1 MSNLVSSPKNVVYV
15 NGGQTYNVSAADDV
29 INVNSNLGA
38 TEIVLPNIVNQGLD
52 FYPKKFT
59 VNDTGGVAGTNAITI
74 SAVGNIVNS
83 GTSFILNRN
92 NVSSEI
98 VIVSKTE
105 YLVNTDNGGS
115 TGVFGSGVAGQL
127 AYFSASTVLGSLTNA
142 QVTVLIDPMVGDS
155 GSGGL
160 KGLVPAPAA
169 GDAAANK
176 YLKADGTWN
185 AISFAGYLK
194 ADGTVPLTANWDVGA
209 FEVTAQS
216 LKVDGTAGAGH
227 FHLRYQSSIPTGAA
241 NNSKLF
247 SGATGELGWVVDSNA
262 YAFYLDMT
270 GNTASRTLT
279 VPNASGTIALTTDI
293 VNLGNSNLTSSDNA
307 RTFTLKNGTTS
318 SQYFQILNS
327 ASANLFTGR
336 GDNKVVFGSSSI
348 GLSIDKYL
356 NNSVTTDTYINNVL
370 FNRIQTNQRGEI
382 WYNASGAGKVQIN
395 GTGEV
400 SLFGALTEYNIYNN
414 SNNRA
419 VILACSNA
427 NTGQL
432 LILNSSGV
440 TKTIIE
446 VGYSVFDSLMK
457 IGGSYAVATAQLQVV
472 GGGSTSATTTALFQN
487 SASTNIFKVLDN
499 GNTILNLPSTV
510 AADGDLFNN
519 GVNFYTDGTSL
530 KARYK
535 NNSGTASDLA
545 IGSNIYNTSST
556 ITDDARTV
564 TLKSGGTA
572 SQNFQILNSASQIGY
587 YFDGTGSVAIGT
599 TTTSGKLTIKGSGST
614 SATTTALFQNSSS
627 AKSLEILDSGAINIY
642 NSGNFKI
649 GYLNVYGGGVFGGNN
664 NGGIGNDPNNVLGGS
679 YQNGIILG
687 GYTNT
692 HNGYQGVIGGGFNTV
707 TTNGTW
713 NFVFSVGSTASAV
726 AASVF
731 GGGNHTASGAY
742 SAVLGGDSN
751 TASGIGAVA
760 VGGNQASASGYRSFA
775 QGYGSSAASDY
786 AVVMGSYCSAVARS
800 ARAVGEY
807 CVAAGVSSWVS
818 GLGTNYGGT
827 GKDLN
832 ASGLVSFNHSFN
844 DGTVLYRSAEG
855 DYSVI
860 LGGKNHWTKSGST
873 SSAILGGE
881 GNTINASV
889 LRSVILGGT
898 GITATASDTAYAIN
912 INASTLIT
920 TPQVIT
926 TPATITVAANA
937 GTVTRANRIN
947 KFTNSSAATM
957 TITMS
962 TTAALDGDLVQ
973 VRIYDFS
980 AATQTITWVNT
991 ENSSV
996 TAPTTS
1002 NGSTTLPLT
1011 VGFQYNSATSKW
1023 RCIGSV

>member
-1 MSNLVSSPKNVVYV
+1 M
-15 NGGQTYNVSAADDV
+15 
-29 INVNSNLGA
+29 GA
-38 TEIVLPNIVNQGLD
+38 TQDLDQPDFGSATAGLWD
-52 FYPKKFT
+52 NRSNYDASGNVYPSS
-59 VNDTGGVAGTNAITI
+59 GGSGTSGAILKSDQWRISVAGTLGGT
-74 SAVGNIVNS
+74 AVSVGDV
-83 GTSFILNRN
+83 
-92 NVSSEI
+92 
-98 VIVSKTE
+98 
-105 YLVNTDNGGS
+105 LVALVDSPGS
-115 TGVFGSGVAGQL
+115 TSSNWMVLQGNVVA
-127 AYFSASTVLGSLTNA
+127 FT
-142 QVTVLIDPMVGDS
+142 GDS
-155 GSGGL
+155 GSGGTE
-160 KGLVPAPAA
+160 GLVPAPAA

-176 YLKADGTWN
+176 FLKANGQWV
-185 AISFAGYLK
+185 A
-194 ADGTVPLTANWDVGA
+194 V
-209 FEVTAQS
+209 
-216 LKVDGTAGAGH
+216 
-227 FHLRYQSSIPTGAA
+227 SS
-241 NNSKLF
+241 S
-247 SGATGELGWVVDSNA
+247 
-262 YAFYLDMT
+262 
-270 GNTASRTLT
+270 
-279 VPNASGTIALTTDI
+279 
-293 VNLGNSNLTSSDNA
+293 NLGSANLTSA
-307 RTFTLKNGTTS
+307 
-318 SQYFQILNS
+318 
-327 ASANLFTGR
+327 
-336 GDNKVVFGSSSI
+336 
-348 GLSIDKYL
+348 
-356 NNSVTTDTYINNVL
+356 
-370 FNRIQTNQRGEI
+370 
-382 WYNASGAGKVQIN
+382 
-395 GTGEV
+395 
-400 SLFGALTEYNIYNN
+400 
-414 SNNRA
+414 
-419 VILACSNA
+419 
-427 NTGQL
+427 
-432 LILNSSGV
+432 
-440 TKTIIE
+440 
-446 VGYSVFDSLMK
+446 
-457 IGGSYAVATAQLQVV
+457 
-472 GGGSTSATTTALFQN
+472 
-487 SASTNIFKVLDN
+487 
-499 GNTILNLPSTV
+499 
-510 AADGDLFNN
+510 
-519 GVNFYTDGTSL
+519 
-530 KARYK
+530 
-535 NNSGTASDLA
+535 
-545 IGSNIYNTSST
+545 
-556 ITDDARTV
+556 DDARTF

-687 GYTNT
+687 GYNNT

-713 NFVFSVGSTASAV
+713 NFVFSVGSTASAA

-731 GGGNHTASGAY
+731 GGASHTASGAY
-742 SAVLGGDSN
+742 SAVLGGLQN
-751 TASGIGAVA
+751 TASGEGSVA
-760 VGGNQASASGYRSFA
+760 VGGSQASASGYRSFA
-775 QGYGSSAASDY
+775 QGYGSYATSDY

-807 CVAAGVSSWVS
+807 CVASGVSSWAS
-818 GLGTNYGGT
+818 GLGTLYGGT

-855 DYSVI
+855 NYSAI
-860 LGGKNHWTKSGST
+860 LGGTNHWTKSGST

-996 TAPTTS
+996 TVPATS